1 MADPTPASPKVER
14 FRCSACSGD
23 MEFDPESGRMKCSS
37 CGHAEAIASPEAAMA
52 DPHSFAEAIAPGG
65 AQHAPISE
73 QAIQA
78 SCDGCGSV
86 VVFEPPEVAG
96 SCPFCGASIVAE
108 PKAADPLIAPD
119 GVLPVKVT
127 KSAAQTEVQR
137 WLATRWFAPN
147 ALQKIAQPEGIS
159 GVYLPF
165 WSYASDTRSQYVGE
179 RGEHYYETEFYT
191 ATDSNGNTV
200 QQSRQVQRT
209 RWYPASGEV
218 APSFTNL
225 LIPATRAV
233 NQRRLDALEPWDL
246 EALRPYEPAYL
257 AGLKAQRYQ
266 IELADGFEKA
276 KAVMEAQIQEAVR
289 QNIGGDEQ
297 RIESLRTE
305 YAAVTFLHLLLPVWM
320 GAYQFQAKV
329 YQVLVNARTGEVQGE
344 RPYSS
349 AKIALLVTAILLV
362 AAVLWL
368 VAER

>member
-1 MADPTPASPKVER
+1 
-14 FRCSACSGD
+14 
-23 MEFDPESGRMKCSS
+23 MEFDPESGRMKCRS
-37 CGHAEAIASPEAAMA
+37 CGHAEAISSSPAGMTGR
-52 DPHSFAEAIAPGG
+52 HSFAEAISRGG
-65 AQHAPISE
+65 DRHVSISE
-73 QAIQA
+73 QAIQV

-96 SCPFCGASIVAE
+96 TCPFCGGAIVAE

-119 GVLPVKVT
+119 GVLPHKVT
-127 KSAAQTEVQR
+127 RSAAQTEVQR

-147 ALQKIAQPEGIS
+147 ALRRIAQPEGIG

-165 WSYASDTRSQYVGE
+165 WSYASDTKTQYVGQ
-179 RGEHYYETEFYT
+179 RGEHYFETEFYT
-191 ATDSNGNTV
+191 GTDSNGNTV

-209 RWYPASGEV
+209 RWSPASGEV
-218 APSFTNL
+218 SRSFTDL

-246 EALRPYEPAYL
+246 EALLSYEPAYL

-266 IELADGFEKA
+266 IELADGFETA
-276 KAVMEAQIQEAVR
+276 KGVMEGEIREAVR

-297 RIESLRTE
+297 QIESIQTA

-320 GAYQFQAKV
+320 GAYRFQAKV

-349 AKIALLVTAILLV
+349 AKIALLVAAILL
-362 AAVLWL
+362 AAVILWL
-368 VAER
+368 VAQR

>member
-1 MADPTPASPKVER
+1 
-14 FRCSACSGD
+14 
-23 MEFDPESGRMKCSS
+23 MEFDPASGCMKCRS
-37 CGHAEAIASPEAAMA
+37 CGHAEAISSPEAMMA
-52 DPHSFAEAIAPGG
+52 GRHPFAEAISQGG
-65 AQHAPISE
+65 GQHVPISE

-147 ALQKIAQPEGIS
+147 ALQRIAQPEGIS

-179 RGEHYYETEFYT
+179 RGEHYFETEYYT
-191 ATDSNGNTV
+191 ETDSNGNTV

-209 RWYPASGEV
+209 RSNEV
-218 APSFTNL
+218 SQNFNDL

-233 NQRRLDALEPWDL
+233 SQRRLDALEPWDL
-246 EALRPYEPAYL
+246 DALRPYEPAYL

-276 KAVMEAQIQEAVR
+276 KEVMEAQIREAVR

-297 RIESLRTE
+297 RIESIQTE

-320 GAYQFQAKV
+320 AAYRFQAKI

-349 AKIALLVTAILLV
+349 VKIALFSAAILLV
-362 AAVLWL
+362 AALLWL
-368 VAER
+368 VAQR

>member
-1 MADPTPASPKVER
+1 
-14 FRCSACSGD
+14 
-23 MEFDPESGRMKCSS
+23 MKCHS
-37 CGHAEAIASPEAAMA
+37 CGHAEAVSSPGAAMA
-52 DPHSFAEAIAPGG
+52 DRHSFAEAISPGG
-65 AQHAPISE
+65 KRVAISD
-73 QAIQA
+73 QAIQV

-96 SCPFCGASIVAE
+96 ACPFCGGAIVAE

-127 KSAAQTEVQR
+127 KSAAQTEVQQ

-147 ALQKIAQPEGIS
+147 ALKRIAQQDGIS

-165 WSYASDTRSQYVGE
+165 WNYASDTRTQYVGE

-191 ATDSNGNTV
+191 ATDSTGNSV

-209 RWYPASGEV
+209 RWYGASGEV
-218 APSFTNL
+218 SRSFTDL

-246 EALRPYEPAYL
+246 QATLPYEPAYL

-266 IELADGFEKA
+266 VELADGFEQA
-276 KAVMEAQIQEAVR
+276 KGVMEGEIRGAV
-289 QNIGGDEQ
+289 QQDIGGDEQ
-297 RIESLRTE
+297 RIESLQTE
-305 YAAVTFLHLLLPVWM
+305 YADVTFLHLLLPVWM
-320 GAYQFQAKV
+320 GAYRFQAKV

-349 AKIALLVTAILLV
+349 VKIAFFVAAILLLV
-362 AAVLWL
+362 GVLWL
-368 VAER
+368 ATQR